1 MKDSVL
7 IKDINIIKYNKRIQL
22 EIAIILN
29 RELLNENKISYKN
42 FKYTEEN
49 LLKDLKKDKIF

>member
-1 MKDSVL
+1 LKDSVL